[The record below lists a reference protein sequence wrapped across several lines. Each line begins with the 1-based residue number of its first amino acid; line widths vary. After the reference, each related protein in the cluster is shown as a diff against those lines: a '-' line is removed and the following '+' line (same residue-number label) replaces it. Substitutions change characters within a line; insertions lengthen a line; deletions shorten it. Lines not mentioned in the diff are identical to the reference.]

1 MSGGARLGRLL
12 SAWELEGARAEGPT
26 WCALVDLLRE
36 GLREEIAEAVSLIL
50 AYPLLSVAL
59 REALGTGP
67 ELAGYEVGVLELE
80 ARAWRVWWL
89 VYVHAYARGG
99 AR

>member
-1 MSGGARLGRLL
+1 M
-12 SAWELEGARAEGPT
+12 
-26 WCALVDLLRE
+26 
-36 GLREEIAEAVSLIL
+36 SLIL